1 MLRLLGFS
9 KQPDD
14 RNSIQLAAGGPPTEL
29 LKASLSALLQAQA
42 SVVEGLVRDQGHKL
56 QQAEALMAEAV
67 SSFGAALK
75 QLDVL
80 AKDQYQLAMD
90 LRRVLEVSLDDGAGS
105 QSVEEFTRRILG
117 TLDLFV
123 QAMLEIGQSS
133 FQLVEEMDGIRT
145 RSASQ
150 VEALGELADVA
161 QRTQMLALN
170 ASIEAAHARQFG
182 AGFAVVAGEV
192 QKLADRSGII
202 SDQIALL
209 VHETEAALNRTAIQ
223 VEIIASKDLNEI
235 IRSKQLAE
243 NMVNAISQSEIQA
256 QQLVARME
264 TVGREVTIQVAR
276 SIQALQFEDM
286 VGQLLRRVAAGS
298 QRLAL
303 FALRAR
309 TLAEELTEGRQP
321 LDDLLAKATQDFLKF
336 SEEVHDHGLASLSMS
351 SGDAELF

>member
-1 MLRLLGFS
+1 MARIFGFGRPS
-9 KQPDD
+9 GA
-14 RNSIQLAAGGPPTEL
+14 RNAIQINAGDSSPEC
-29 LKASLSALLQAQA
+29 LKVSLSALLQAQA
-42 SVVEGLVRDQGHKL
+42 SVVEGAIRDQGEKL
-56 QQAEALMAEAV
+56 LQAEALMAEAV
-67 SSFGAALK
+67 SSFGAALQ

-90 LRRVLEVSLDDGAGS
+90 LRRVLEVSLDDEAGS
-105 QSVEEFTRRILG
+105 QSVEEFTKRILG

-133 FQLVEEMDGIRT
+133 FQLIEEMDGIRT
-145 RSASQ
+145 RSTSM
-150 VEALGELADVA
+150 VESLGELADVA

-182 AGFAVVAGEV
+182 AGFSVVAGEV
-192 QKLADRSGII
+192 QKLADRSGRL
-202 SDQIALL
+202 SDQIALQ

-235 IRSKQLAE
+235 ISSKQLAE
-243 NMVNAISQSEIQA
+243 AMVNAISQSEIQA
-256 QQLVARME
+256 QRLVARME
-264 TVGREVTIQVAR
+264 SVGREVTIQVGR

-286 VGQLLRRVAAGS
+286 VRQILQRVAAGS
-298 QRLAL
+298 ERLAL

-309 TLAEELTEGRQP
+309 ALAEELARGSQP
-321 LDDLLAKATQDFLKF
+321 LEDLLAQATQDFLKF
-336 SEEVHDHGLASLSMS
+336 SQEVHDSVRASSMS

>member
-117 TLDLFV
+117 NWWKCT
-123 QAMLEIGQSS
+123 M
-133 FQLVEEMDGIRT
+133 R
-145 RSASQ
+145 
-150 VEALGELADVA
+150 
-161 QRTQMLALN
+161 N
-170 ASIEAAHARQFG
+170 H
-182 AGFAVVAGEV
+182 
-192 QKLADRSGII
+192 
-202 SDQIALL
+202 
-209 VHETEAALNRTAIQ
+209 
-223 VEIIASKDLNEI
+223 
-235 IRSKQLAE
+235 
-243 NMVNAISQSEIQA
+243 
-256 QQLVARME
+256 
-264 TVGREVTIQVAR
+264 
-276 SIQALQFEDM
+276 
-286 VGQLLRRVAAGS
+286 
-298 QRLAL
+298 RLAKCL
-303 FALRAR
+303 NHPTKNRRDITAQIHR
-309 TLAEELTEGRQP
+309 TFPAP
-321 LDDLLAKATQDFLKF
+321 
-336 SEEVHDHGLASLSMS
+336 
-351 SGDAELF
+351 